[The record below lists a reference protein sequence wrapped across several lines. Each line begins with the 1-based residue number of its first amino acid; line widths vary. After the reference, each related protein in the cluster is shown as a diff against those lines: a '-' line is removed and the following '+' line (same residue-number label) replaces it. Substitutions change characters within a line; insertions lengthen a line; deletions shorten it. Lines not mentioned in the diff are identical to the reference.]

1 MMKKIKFPEHMGGGV
16 INAEGKYVSVSNKNQ
31 NAKKSTGNSFHDR
44 SSSQHTLSYS
54 TNYLAKNESNKRHT
68 KSKSK
73 SKNKKTSK
81 SK

>member
-1 MMKKIKFPEHMGGGV
+1 MMKKIKFPEHMSGGV
-16 INAEGKYVSVSNKNQ
+16 INSEGKYVSMKNKNEGS
-31 NAKKSTGNSFHDR
+31 KKSNGNSFQDR

-54 TNYLAKNESNKRHT
+54 TNYLTKNERNKKYT

-73 SKNKKTSK
+73 SKNKKSSK